1 MRVRIQY
8 HFVLLLAFAVIS
20 TALAAA
26 QTAPT
31 GDKPLRAELAL
42 DYSYIRSNAP
52 PGGCS
57 CFNLNGGSA
66 TFAWSLKP
74 AGAFAL
80 VGDLSAAHASGISGA
95 GYDLTLSAYTVG
107 ARYRPR
113 IGHSP
118 LQPYGQVLLGAAR
131 SSGSL
136 VSGQIATNA
145 SAAFAANVGGGVD
158 LRASKRFSVR
168 LAEADYLVTTI
179 DNGVN
184 NHQNNLRI
192 SSGIVFRF

>member
-1 MRVRIQY
+1 
-8 HFVLLLAFAVIS
+8 
-20 TALAAA
+20 
-26 QTAPT
+26 
-31 GDKPLRAELAL
+31 
-42 DYSYIRSNAP
+42 
-52 PGGCS
+52 
-57 CFNLNGGSA
+57 
-66 TFAWSLKP
+66 
-74 AGAFAL
+74 
-80 VGDLSAAHASGISGA
+80 
-95 GYDLTLSAYTVG
+95 
-107 ARYRPR
+107 
-113 IGHSP
+113 
-118 LQPYGQVLLGAAR
+118 VLLGAAR

>member
-80 VGDLSAAHASGISGA
+80 VGDLSAAHSSGIGGA
-95 GYDLTLSAYTVG
+95 GYDLTLSTYTVG

-118 LQPYGQVLLGAAR
+118 LQPYGQLLLGAAR

-136 VSGQIATNA
+136 VSGQIASNA

-168 LAEADYLVTTI
+168 LAEADYLLTTI

-184 NHQNNLRI
+184 NHQNNLRL